1 MKNSI
6 DFIGGGTRR
15 SLLRMVGP
23 LLAAMVLTMAYNLVD
38 SLWVGN
44 LMGETGYAALTS
56 STSVVLILS
65 AIAMGSSNGAAIL
78 IAQTAGA
85 KKEAGGLIS
94 VSLAL
99 AGAFSVGV
107 TAILELALRPLLSA
121 MNTLPELFSMAY
133 DYLSVYLLGYAAIFL
148 YMHFTAAFRAFGDP
162 VFQMKGMLLSTVF
175 NAVADP
181 LMIRGF
187 GLRGAAWATVL
198 SEALC
203 LVFAVVYH
211 RKKRLFR
218 LTLRRADAAWVRPLL
233 ADAVPSAVQSCMPA
247 VSSAALL
254 LLVTG
259 FGVTAIAA
267 YGAAGQLEILLF
279 YPAMAMNMALTAITG
294 QCSGADRTDRVR
306 DYLRCALRLGTV
318 FTAVLSAAVILF
330 AGPLSRL
337 FVDSGATAAIVQ
349 DFFRVVSVGYVLYM
363 ATSCFLGETSG
374 LGHPGRSMALMFVYY
389 IVVRVPL
396 AAALVRTPL
405 ALDGV
410 WTAVLISHIAAA
422 ALAAAQGLSLLRTKT
437 PSRTAPKGEA
447 A

>member
-6 DFIGGGTRR
+6 DFVGGDTRR

-85 KKEAGGLIS
+85 KREAGGLIS

-107 TAILELALRPLLSA
+107 TAVLELALRPLLSA
-121 MNTLPELFSMAY
+121 MNTPPELFSMAY

-162 VFQMKGMLLSTVF
+162 VFQMKGMLLSTMF

-267 YGAAGQLEILLF
+267 YGAAGRLEILLF

-294 QCSGADRTDRVR
+294 QCSGAGRTDRVR

-318 FTAVLSAAVILF
+318 FTAVLSAAVILS

-337 FVDSGATAAIVQ
+337 FVNSGTTAAIVQ
-349 DFFRVVSVGYVLYM
+349 DFFHTVSVGYVLYM
-363 ATSCFLGETSG
+363 ATSCFLGEMSG
-374 LGHPGRSMALMFVYY
+374 LGHPGRSMALMLVYY

-410 WTAVLISHIAAA
+410 WTAILISHIAAA
-422 ALAAAQGLSLLRTKT
+422 ALAAAQGLSLLKAKT

>member
-6 DFIGGGTRR
+6 DFIGGDTRR

-38 SLWVGN
+38 SLWVGS

-85 KKEAGGLIS
+85 KREAGGLIS

-107 TAILELALRPLLSA
+107 TAVLELALRPLLSA
-121 MNTLPELFSMAY
+121 MNTPPELFSMAY

-267 YGAAGQLEILLF
+267 YGAAGRLEILLF

-294 QCSGADRTDRVR
+294 QCSGAGRTDRVR

-349 DFFRVVSVGYVLYM
+349 GFFRIVSVGYVLYM

>member
-6 DFIGGGTRR
+6 DFIGGDTRR

-85 KKEAGGLIS
+85 KREAGGLIS

-107 TAILELALRPLLSA
+107 TAVLELALRPLLSA
-121 MNTLPELFSMAY
+121 MNTPPELFSMAY

-198 SEALC
+198 PEALC

-218 LTLRRADAAWVRPLL
+218 LTLQRADAAWVRPLL

-294 QCSGADRTDRVR
+294 QCSGAGRTDRVR

>member
-6 DFIGGGTRR
+6 DFVGGNTRR

-94 VSLAL
+94 ASLAL

-107 TAILELALRPLLSA
+107 TAVLELALRPLLAA
-121 MNTLPELFSMAY
+121 MNTPPELFSMAY

-175 NAVADP
+175 NTAADP

-267 YGAAGQLEILLF
+267 YGAAGRLEILLF

-294 QCSGADRTDRVR
+294 QCSGAGRTDRVR

>member
-1 MKNSI
+1 
-6 DFIGGGTRR
+6 
-15 SLLRMVGP
+15 
-23 LLAAMVLTMAYNLVD
+23 
-38 SLWVGN
+38 
-44 LMGETGYAALTS
+44 
-56 STSVVLILS
+56 
-65 AIAMGSSNGAAIL
+65 
-78 IAQTAGA
+78 
-85 KKEAGGLIS
+85 
-94 VSLAL
+94 
-99 AGAFSVGV
+99 
-107 TAILELALRPLLSA
+107 
-121 MNTLPELFSMAY
+121 
-133 DYLSVYLLGYAAIFL
+133 
-148 YMHFTAAFRAFGDP
+148 MHFTAAFRAFGDP

-218 LTLRRADAAWVRPLL
+218 LTLRRADAALVRPLL

-259 FGVTAIAA
+259 FGVTVIAA
-267 YGAAGQLEILLF
+267 YGAAGRLEILLF

-294 QCSGADRTDRVR
+294 QCSGAGRTDRVR
-306 DYLRCALRLGTV
+306 DYLRCALQLGTV
-318 FTAVLSAAVILF
+318 FTAVLSAAAILF

>member
-1 MKNSI
+1 
-6 DFIGGGTRR
+6 
-15 SLLRMVGP
+15 
-23 LLAAMVLTMAYNLVD
+23 
-38 SLWVGN
+38 
-44 LMGETGYAALTS
+44 MGETGYAALTS

-85 KKEAGGLIS
+85 KREAGGLIS

-107 TAILELALRPLLSA
+107 TAVLELALRPLLSA
-121 MNTLPELFSMAY
+121 MNTPPELFSMAY

-259 FGVTAIAA
+259 FGVTVIAA
-267 YGAAGQLEILLF
+267 YGAAGRLEILLF

-294 QCSGADRTDRVR
+294 QCSGAGRTDRVR

-374 LGHPGRSMALMFVYY
+374 LGHPGRSMVLMFVYY

>member
-6 DFIGGGTRR
+6 DFIGGDTRR

-85 KKEAGGLIS
+85 KREAGGLIS

-107 TAILELALRPLLSA
+107 TAVLELALRPLLSA
-121 MNTLPELFSMAY
+121 MNTPPELFSMAY

-294 QCSGADRTDRVR
+294 QCSGAGRTDRVR

>member
-6 DFIGGGTRR
+6 DFIGGDTRR

-85 KKEAGGLIS
+85 KREAGGLIS

-107 TAILELALRPLLSA
+107 TAVLELALRPLLSA
-121 MNTLPELFSMAY
+121 MNTPPELFSMAY

-218 LTLRRADAAWVRPLL
+218 LTLQRADAAWVRPLL

>member
-6 DFIGGGTRR
+6 DLIGGDTRR

-85 KKEAGGLIS
+85 KREAGGLIS

-107 TAILELALRPLLSA
+107 TAVLELALRPLLSA
-121 MNTLPELFSMAY
+121 MNTPPELFSMAY

-181 LMIRGF
+181 LMIHGF
-187 GLRGAAWATVL
+187 SLRGAAWATVL

-267 YGAAGQLEILLF
+267 YGAAGRLEILLF
-279 YPAMAMNMALTAITG
+279 YPAMAMNMALTAIMG
-294 QCSGADRTDRVR
+294 QCSGAGRTDRVR

-318 FTAVLSAAVILF
+318 FTAVLSAAVILS

-337 FVDSGATAAIVQ
+337 FVDSGTTAAIVQ
-349 DFFRVVSVGYVLYM
+349 DFFHTVSVGYVLYM
-363 ATSCFLGETSG
+363 ATSCFLGEMSG
-374 LGHPGRSMALMFVYY
+374 LGHPGRSMALMLVYY

-410 WTAVLISHIAAA
+410 WTAILISHIAAA
-422 ALAAAQGLSLLRTKT
+422 ALAAAQGLSLLKAKT

>member
-6 DFIGGGTRR
+6 DFIGGDTRR

-56 STSVVLILS
+56 STAVVLILS
-65 AIAMGSSNGAAIL
+65 TIAMGSSNGAAIL

-107 TAILELALRPLLSA
+107 TAVLELALRPLLSA
-121 MNTLPELFSMAY
+121 MNTPPELFSMAY

-187 GLRGAAWATVL
+187 GLRGAAGATVL

-294 QCSGADRTDRVR
+294 QCSGAGRTDRVR

-374 LGHPGRSMALMFVYY
+374 LGHPGRSMALIFVYY